1 MARMKNTNVE
11 ETDITP
17 PENIEA
23 TELAPG
29 QLSIAER
36 LAMII
41 DPDDLNEAFCRIYR
55 LSGNPRQ
62 PTREFIE
69 RVDGILVDDEYLAE
83 NYGGGSY
90 FVRYVY
96 KENGVLKNTSG
107 NFNIAESYRG
117 KSGAGASLS
126 GRAENPLASFMQG
139 LTVEKVLALM
149 GAFKELRETLA
160 PPKPQVDMTE
170 LLKAVLT
177 NKQQPMSDAVLI
189 EALRGANRQQ
199 PKPQNLLE
207 QVRELQ
213 QVKELIKDE
222 PRTVREDEDDE
233 DAEEKGGPM
242 DILIKTA
249 LGMLPAFLQQN
260 NNNFEATG
268 AQFRDNA
275 YIKNLLVKN
284 PQLANDFVDAA
295 RQEYGDSN
303 AQQLARGFGL
313 NVEYVEPAPENPEQL
328 TQENA
333 QVTGA

>member
-1 MARMKNTNVE
+1 MARMKKTTVE

-17 PENIEA
+17 PENNEA

-139 LTVEKVLALM
+139 LTFDKIIALM

-170 LLKAVLT
+170 LLKAVLS
-177 NKQQPMSDAVLI
+177 NKPQQMSDAVVI
-189 EALRGANRQQ
+189 EALRGANRPQ

-222 PRTVREDEDDE
+222 PRAVREDEDDE
-233 DAEEKGGPM
+233 DDEEKGGPM
-242 DILIKTA
+242 NLIKTA
-249 LGMLPAFLQQN
+249 LSMLPTFLQMN

-268 AQFRDNA
+268 AQFRDNEN
-275 YIKNLLVKN
+275 IKNLLAKH
-284 PQLANDFVDAA
+284 PKLANEFVDAA
-295 RQEYGDSN
+295 RKEYGDSN
-303 AQQLARGFGL
+303 AQLLARGFGL
-313 NVEYVEPAPENPEQL
+313 DVQFIEPAEAAGQPAAL
-328 TQENA
+328 DT
-333 QVTGA
+333 VKG